1 MLKYSK
7 ITVWFEKDV
16 LDIFFKFKKLHIVIH
31 MQVRIFSSRPKLCDT
46 VDRNNKGSSNQLRF
60 IQIYTNCSKG
70 PVSGVQIPTRA
81 SQIVLPFFLISK
93 FSKQIR
99 KWQWFLNYN
108 IQFCIENLEMRIKRR
123 KWLSCPDM
131 DLNPGSQN
139 NLLLIFCANF
149 LIWQRSIISRSS

>member
-1 MLKYSK
+1 
-7 ITVWFEKDV
+7 
-16 LDIFFKFKKLHIVIH
+16 

-93 FSKQIR
+93 FSKQIK
-99 KWQWFLNYN
+99 KWQWFKLQYSVLYRE
-108 IQFCIENLEMRIKRR
+108 FGKGL
-123 KWLSCPDM
+123 
-131 DLNPGSQN
+131 
-139 NLLLIFCANF
+139 
-149 LIWQRSIISRSS
+149 